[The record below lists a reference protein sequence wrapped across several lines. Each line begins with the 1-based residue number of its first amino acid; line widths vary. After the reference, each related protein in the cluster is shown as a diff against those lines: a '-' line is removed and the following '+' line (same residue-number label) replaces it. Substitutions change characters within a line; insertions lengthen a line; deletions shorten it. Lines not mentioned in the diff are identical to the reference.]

1 MALTTVHKIQ
11 DRLAK
16 RPAELAAAREK
27 GAKVVGWLSYA
38 IPEEI
43 IVALGLIPI
52 RIGTGGNSALVE
64 TGSRYI
70 STKNCVFVR
79 EAVGLFAENTDP
91 YIVNSDVVAF
101 DATCLQLFRTAEVV
115 EHYFNVKTL
124 VLGVPRN
131 FYWPEAKEYFWKE
144 LEHFTGKLEELAGT
158 KLDSKRLAASIELYN
173 GIRASIKEIYRYQAG
188 NNAQI
193 TWGETY
199 DIIHAGFYLDRAE
212 YLALLKELLAELK
225 DKQGEPDINP
235 EFGEARIF
243 LSGSVIPPKDR
254 KLIDIIEKVGGRI
267 VGDDLWSG
275 LVPHLNVDIKEPSI
289 KGIADAYLTRVPH
302 AALPY
307 LDLATDARLK
317 NLKSLVFEFKAQGV
331 INHTLRY
338 CDPFTFKAGET
349 KEELKKEGVPMLEI
363 HTEYAGSDFEAI
375 RTRVEAFVEMLK
387 NLEYREAA

>member
-1 MALTTVHKIQ
+1 MALTTVHKIK

-16 RPAELAAAREK
+16 RPAELTAAHDK

-38 IPEEI
+38 IPEELI
-43 IVALGLIPI
+43 HALGLIPI
-52 RIGTGGNSALVE
+52 RIGTGGDSALVE

-79 EAVGLFAENTDP
+79 EAVGLFAENKDP

-115 EHYFNVKTL
+115 EHYFDVKTL

-144 LEHFTGKLEELAGT
+144 LEHFTGKLEELAGA
-158 KLDSKRLAASIELYN
+158 KLDKKRLAASIKLYN
-173 GIRASIKEIYRYQAG
+173 GIRESIKEIYRYQAG

-199 DIIHAGFYLDRAE
+199 DIIHAGFYLDRTE

-275 LVPHLNVDIKEPSI
+275 LVPHLDVDIKEPTV
-289 KGIADAYLTRVPH
+289 KGIAYAYLTRVPH

-317 NLKSLVFEFKAQGV
+317 KLKSLVYEFKAQGV

>member
-1 MALTTVHKIQ
+1 MALTTVLKIK

-16 RPAELAAAREK
+16 RPAELAAARAK

-43 IVALGLIPI
+43 IHALGLIPI
-52 RIGTGGNSALVE
+52 RIGTGGDDRLVE
-64 TGSRYI
+64 IGARYI

-79 EAVGLFAENTDP
+79 EAVGLFAENKDP
-91 YIVNSDVVAF
+91 YIVNSDLVAF
-101 DATCLQLFRTAEVV
+101 DAACLQLFRTAEVV
-115 EHYFNVKTL
+115 EHYFKINTL

-144 LEHFTGKLEELAGT
+144 LEHFTGKLEELAGAR
-158 KLDSKRLAASIELYN
+158 LDRQRLAASIELYN
-173 GIRASIKEIYRYQAG
+173 GIRESIRELYRYQAG
-188 NNAQI
+188 ADAKI
-193 TWGETY
+193 TWSEAY
-199 DIIHAGFYLDRAE
+199 DVVHAGFYLDRLE
-212 YLALLKELLAELK
+212 YSALLRELLTELK
-225 DKQGEPDINP
+225 EKQGEPVITP
-235 EFGEARIF
+235 KFGEARIF

-275 LVPHLNVDIKEPSI
+275 LVPHLDVDIKEPTV
-289 KGIADAYLTRVPH
+289 KGIADAYLSRVPH

-307 LDLATDARLK
+307 LDLETDERLK
-317 NLKSLVFEFKAQGV
+317 NLKGLIQTFQAQGV
-331 INHTLRY
+331 IYHTLRY

-349 KEELKKEGVPMLEI
+349 KEVLKQKGIPLLEI

-375 RTRVEAFVEMLK
+375 RTRVEAFVEMLR
-387 NLEYREAA
+387 NLDYQESA